1 MAQMITFRLNARPT
15 YSERM
20 TDARGELRKI
30 IKDQL
35 CTRSSAI
42 VLRRAHFSPRCLLTL
57 NILGAI
63 TGDRD
68 AAMSWTRKS
77 YMKNIVTRYR
87 VRIEG
92 WPLADVPFK
101 NLSDVS
107 NLPKL
112 QLLLR
117 GWKEGTIRFRKITD
131 AEYTE
136 MVTDPT
142 PWIGP
147 PGGDGEGDGNAD

>member
-1 MAQMITFRLNARPT
+1 
-15 YSERM
+15 
-20 TDARGELRKI
+20 
-30 IKDQL
+30 
-35 CTRSSAI
+35 
-42 VLRRAHFSPRCLLTL
+42 
-57 NILGAI
+57 
-63 TGDRD
+63 
-68 AAMSWTRKS
+68 
-77 YMKNIVTRYR
+77 MKNIVTRYR

-112 QLLLR
+112 ELLLR

-147 PGGDGEGDGNAD
+147 PGGDGEGVGNAD

>member
-35 CTRSSAI
+35 C
-42 VLRRAHFSPRCLLTL
+42 
-57 NILGAI
+57 AI

-68 AAMSWTRKS
+68 ASMSWSRKS

-92 WPLADVPFK
+92 WPLGDVPFR

-112 QLLLR
+112 ELLLR
-117 GWKEGTIRFRKITD
+117 GFKDGTIRFCKITD
-131 AEYTE
+131 AQYAE
-136 MVTDPT
+136 MVADPT

-147 PGGDGEGDGNAD
+147 PGADGEGDGNAD

>member
-1 MAQMITFRLNARPT
+1 MFWTLED
-15 YSERM
+15 Y
-20 TDARGELRKI
+20 
-30 IKDQL
+30 IK
-35 CTRSSAI
+35 SV
-42 VLRRAHFSPRCLLTL
+42 VLQHGYKL
-57 NILGAI
+57 
-63 TGDRD
+63 
-68 AAMSWTRKS
+68 
-77 YMKNIVTRYR
+77 V
-87 VRIEG
+87 G
-92 WPLADVPFK
+92 WPRGVPFK

-112 QLLLR
+112 ELLLR